1 MRVIRLLSR
10 IALEKQY
17 NSSLSDE
24 RRSGQFRS
32 SFPKFQAVASALKT
46 IRFSNPRTTRQM

>member
-24 RRSGQFRS
+24 RRSGRFRS
-32 SFPKFQAVASALKT
+32 WFPRFRTVASAPMT
-46 IRFSNPRTTRQM
+46 NRFSNPRTTKRI